1 MAFQLFPSFSFF
13 EGNVGPRPVR
23 PATVDRVALAG
34 VFRYGPAGV
43 TVADANDA
51 LKLFGADTSVGSVH
65 MQAVLDQGVNDILI
79 SRVLPAARKAK
90 VTLQLVG
97 TAAGDGSIGVEYAVA
112 GGVATTLVSDTD
124 FTGKTASEIVAD
136 LVALVADTD
145 GLPFTAAVGT
155 ASGTTG
161 SIVFTAAEA
170 GDAGNDIVVGLS
182 VSGHTGLTVPADAE
196 LEGGFDA
203 PQSAQVT
210 LQAKVGGV
218 LTDVLRLV
226 ELSPGTAANGNT
238 KVEVVRSLDADKFSL
253 ILTNAERGITETFSE
268 LSLAD
273 VYDEDKFAPLRSS
286 MLARGVVLDEAGQE
300 FTEGVFS
307 FTGGHDGDPT
317 LTTEDFIRAID
328 AYKAIQATFII
339 CPGLKPDGVDQW
351 ALNAT
356 LVAQAEAGDAEM
368 GEMVGLRQAIL
379 SAPRGTTQ
387 ADLPG
392 LRAASRIPDSQRTV
406 MVVGWGSSARQ
417 TKARRFSVD
426 PAALYAGHCVVTP
439 AHISTAAR
447 TSSPTIKGIT
457 ELDTPATVSA
467 WNDITR
473 YRCEALIADPVS
485 GAFHCLNGRT
495 TASDPAWYWNC
506 VRRIYDTIRTDIFF
520 NFQFTKS
527 EPSNAALDATI
538 QQGIDAYLGNRVANR
553 QLAGYDPTVSND
565 SNNPPAVRAS
575 GQRYVDIFIEPLY
588 PNDKT
593 QFNINRVL
601 RASIRLA

>member
-23 PATVDRVALAG
+23 PATVDRVAMAG
-34 VFRYGPAGV
+34 VFRYGPEGV

-51 LKLFGADTSVGSVH
+51 LKLFGADTSVGSVQ

-90 VTLQLVG
+90 ATLQLTG
-97 TAAGDGSIGVEYAVA
+97 TAAGTGTVSLKYSVA
-112 GGVATTLVSDTD
+112 GGAETTLDVTEDLA
-124 FTGKTASEIVAD
+124 GKTASEIAYE
-136 LVALVADTD
+136 LVELAAAST
-145 GLPFTAAVGT
+145 GLPFSAAIGT
-155 ASGTTG
+155 SAGTTG
-161 SIVFTAAEA
+161 KVVFTALEA
-170 GDAGNDIVVGLS
+170 GDEGNDIEVELAVTGY
-182 VSGHTGLTVPADAE
+182 TGLTMPAATTLD
-196 LEGGFDA
+196 GGYDA

-226 ELSPGTAANGNT
+226 ELSPGSAPNGVT
-238 KVEVVRSLDADKFSL
+238 KVEVERSLDAEKFTL
-253 ILTNAERGITETFSE
+253 TLTNADRGITEVYSE
-268 LSLAD
+268 VSLTD
-273 VYDEDKFAPLRSS
+273 VFDEDKFAPLRVS
-286 MLARGVVLDEAGQE
+286 MLARGVVLNEAGQE
-300 FTEGVFS
+300 FTEGQFS
-307 FTGGHDGDPT
+307 FVGGNDGDPT

-328 AYKAIQATFII
+328 AYKAIQATFIT
-339 CPGLKPDGVDQW
+339 CPGLKPDGIDQ
-351 ALNAT
+351 NAINAV
-356 LVAQAEAGDAEM
+356 LVAQAEAGDMEM
-368 GEMVGLRQAIL
+368 GEMVGLRQAII

-387 ADLPG
+387 ADLPA

-406 MVVGWGSSARQ
+406 MVLGWGSSARQ
-417 TKARRFSVD
+417 TKAKRFSVD

-447 TSSPTIKGIT
+447 SSSPTIKGIT

-473 YRCEALIADPVS
+473 YRCEAIIADPVS

-506 VRRIYDTIRTDIFF
+506 VRRVYDTIRTDIFF

-538 QQGIDAYLGNRVANR
+538 QSGIDAYLGNKVANR
-553 QLAGYDPTVSND
+553 QIAGYDPTVSND
-565 SNNPPAVRAS
+565 SNNPPAVRAA